1 MSLINTIVD
10 ILNSIIPQIFRL
22 IAIIILLNDFKVV
35 TSF

>member
-10 ILNSIIPQIFRL
+10 ILNSIMSQIFRL
-22 IAIIILLNDFKVV
+22 IAIIILLDDFKVV